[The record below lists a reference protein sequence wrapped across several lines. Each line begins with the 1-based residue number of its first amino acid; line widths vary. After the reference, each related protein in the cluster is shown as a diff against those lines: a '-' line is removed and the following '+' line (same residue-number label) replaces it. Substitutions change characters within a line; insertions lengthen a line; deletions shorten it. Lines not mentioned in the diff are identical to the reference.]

1 MILIGTL
8 IYFGALLIPT
18 GYLLAT
24 RWQGPAKRLMLI
36 GAALQIF
43 YTLAV
48 AAFVYMAWRSGHAD
62 YYYGWNFLLPVNFV
76 GLTYFVAVHVVSAR
90 KPKK

>member
-8 IYFGALLIPT
+8 IYFGALLIPAM
-18 GYLLAT
+18 YLLVT
-24 RWQGPAKRLMLI
+24 RWQGAAKRLMLI

-48 AAFVYMAWRSGHAD
+48 AAFVYVAWRSGRAD

-76 GLTYFVAVHVVSAR
+76 GLIYFVAVLFTSAR